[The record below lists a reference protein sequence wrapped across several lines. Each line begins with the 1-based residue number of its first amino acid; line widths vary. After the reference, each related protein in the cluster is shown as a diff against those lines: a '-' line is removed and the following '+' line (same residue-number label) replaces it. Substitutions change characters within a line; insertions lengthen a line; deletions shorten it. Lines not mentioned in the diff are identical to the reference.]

1 VISRGFGV
9 RFALGA
15 LATWR
20 LTHLLA
26 VEDGPGDVILRVRV
40 RVGESWAGEL
50 LDCFNC
56 MSIWAAA
63 PVATVV
69 APRSRDLPLVWLA
82 LSGAACVLEQ
92 ATSGARIEPIP
103 E

>member
-1 VISRGFGV
+1 VISPRFGV
-9 RFALGA
+9 RFAVAA

-20 LTHLLA
+20 LTHLWA
-26 VEDGPGDVILRVRV
+26 VEDGPGDVILRLRM

-56 MSIWAAA
+56 MSIWVAA
-63 PVATVV
+63 PVAIVV
-69 APRSRDLPLVWLA
+69 APRPRDLPLVWLA

-92 ATSGARIEPIP
+92 ATSGGSIESMP